1 MRLFDDL
8 TQRKLSELV
17 GDTSFSAVLHGK
29 IAQIMKHL
37 TALRERIENTSSK
50 VLVTGDLNAGKSTFC
65 NALLRKKV
73 LPEDQQPCTSIFCEV
88 LDARENSNIEEVHA
102 ISADTEYNPHDEST
116 YEVFPLDKLEELVVE
131 NEEYAQV
138 KVYVE
143 DARMSTHSLLHNG
156 VVDIAIIDAPGL
168 NTDSFKTTQVFARQE
183 EIDVVV
189 FVVNAE
195 NHFTESAK
203 NFIANAASEKAYIF
217 IVVNR
222 FDNIRDKARCKRLI
236 MDQVATLTPQ
246 THLDATE
253 LVHFVSSNAVI
264 NNEEPDKLA
273 EFEALEQSLRS
284 FVLDKRA
291 RSKLA
296 PAKTYLLNLLG
307 DLEMLADYNKE
318 TLAQKIG
325 KIAEELDELTP
336 AFNEATKA
344 RVELSDTA
352 DKTIED
358 IVNDVYKHS
367 RRTISKTISHVDD
380 APSVPYDSVFGAFSY
395 AEATK
400 QAMLSTIQG
409 AVHTSEDYARTMT
422 SQGISS
428 ISALGLLHLK
438 DEFVEKTFR
447 PEFMFS
453 RKRHQMAKDVK
464 IDIDVF
470 DFFDFDRQ
478 EKFAGGG
485 MALTVASLAGTQLLG
500 ISSWVDGL
508 WKATSFLG
516 VKNTK
521 KLIGPIIL
529 AGAAIG
535 AYVALSDIP
544 NAVPRKLAKK
554 IRQQLQD
561 MDYIHANSD
570 RIAKESRKVLHY
582 PAQDLKVGFQRSI
595 DKQHK
600 SVEDRKQMK
609 KDSETAAKYFGNLLR
624 EVKQEKTAISTLDLE
639 PAQQQPQNQ
648 NAFAGPSG
656 SQIETQNGPDPLQ
669 PAFTM
674 HT

>member
-1 MRLFDDL
+1 MFDDL

-29 IAQIMKHL
+29 ISQILKHL

-88 LDARENSNIEEVHA
+88 LDARENGNVEEVHA
-102 ISADTEYNPHDEST
+102 ITADQVYNPHDEST
-116 YEVFPLDKLEELVVE
+116 YEVFSLDKLEELVVE
-131 NEEYAQV
+131 NEDYAQV

-222 FDNIRDKARCKRLI
+222 FDNIRDKARCRRLI
-236 MDQVATLTPQ
+236 MDQVASLTPQ
-246 THLDATE
+246 THGDANE

-264 NNEEPDKLA
+264 NGDDPQKLE

-307 DLEMLADYNKE
+307 DLEMLADYNRD
-318 TLAQKIG
+318 TLAQKIAQIG
-325 KIAEELDELTP
+325 TELEDLTP
-336 AFNEATKA
+336 AFNEAVKA
-344 RVELSDTA
+344 RVELSDNA

-358 IVNDVYKHS
+358 IVNDVYKHA

-380 APSVPYDSVFGAFSY
+380 APCVEYEGVFSAFSY

-400 QAMLSTIQG
+400 QAMLSTIQS
-409 AVHTSEDYARTMT
+409 AVHASEDYARTMT

-428 ISALGLLHLK
+428 ITALGLLHLK

-464 IDIDVF
+464 IDIDVL

-485 MALTVASLAGTQLLG
+485 MALTVASVAGSQMLG

-516 VKNTK
+516 PKNAK
-521 KLIGPIIL
+521 KLIVPAIAVAL
-529 AGAAIG
+529 AAGT
-535 AYVALSDIP
+535 YMLLSDIP
-544 NAVPRKLAKK
+544 NALPRKLARK

-561 MDYIHANSD
+561 MDYIHSNAD
-570 RIAKESRKVLHY
+570 RVAKESRKVLKY
-582 PAQDLKVGFQRSI
+582 PADDLKTGFQRHI

-624 EVKQEKTAISTLDLE
+624 EVKQEKMAISTLDLE
-639 PAQQQPQNQ
+639 PAQQQNP
-648 NAFAGPSG
+648 NAFAQPGG
-656 SQIETQNGPDPLQ
+656 SQTELENNPNPLQ

-674 HT
+674 HAN